1 MNTSAAGP
9 EARVQRNGS
18 ARNGGKMKAVRVR
31 ATGGREALELCELP
45 DPAPDK
51 DEVLVQVRISGV
63 NFIDV
68 YYREGKYKA
77 PLPFTPGLEGAGYV
91 EALGEGVSEF
101 AIGDAVVWFG
111 LLGSYAEKAVVPA
124 LRLVKVPTE
133 MPLDISAALMAQGLM
148 AYALSHLTFALL
160 PGHTCLVHAAAGGV
174 GSLLTQMAKSAG
186 AKVIA
191 TVSNE
196 QKAELARDAGAD
208 EVILYTQTDF
218 YEAVMN
224 MTNRAGVEVV
234 YDGVGVATFE
244 QSLKCLRP
252 RGLLALYGAASGP
265 VPPFDLGRLF
275 QMGSLYIT
283 RPNNLDYVRTR
294 EELTSNVYALFK
306 MYQEGQLKVQV
317 NPPYALAD
325 VAKAHMDLES
335 RKSTGKLLLAICD

>member
-1 MNTSAAGP
+1 
-9 EARVQRNGS
+9 
-18 ARNGGKMKAVRVR
+18 MKAIQIR
-31 ATGGREALELCELP
+31 ATGGREVLELCELP
-45 DPAPDK
+45 DPVAGK
-51 DEVLVQVRISGV
+51 DEVLVKVRFSGV

-77 PLPFTPGLEGAGYV
+77 PLPLIPGLEGAGVV
-91 EALGEGVSEF
+91 EALGEGVSDF
-101 AIGDAVVWFG
+101 SIGDAVAWFG

-124 LRLVKVPTE
+124 HRLANVPTQI
-133 MPLDISAALMAQGLM
+133 PLDISAALMAQGLM
-148 AYALSHLTFALL
+148 AYALSHLTFALR
-160 PGHTCLVHAAAGGV
+160 PGHTCVVHAAAGGV

-196 QKAELARDAGAD
+196 RKAELARDAGAD

-224 MTNRAGVEVV
+224 MTNREGVDVV

-306 MYQEGQLKVQV
+306 MYQGGKLKVQV

-335 RKSTGKLLLAICD
+335 RKSTGKLLLAIGDAT